1 MIAFDCFQLARSESE
16 PVLYNL
22 TTIEPDEE
30 TINTLIDAVDTAVT
44 SLQNAIG
51 GSSTSTTTDSSAF
64 SNYDYYNYDL
74 EDFNPPE
81 LPDDYF
87 TGNEYY
93 DLFDPDEINS
103 DIGDYG
109 EIDYG
114 LNGKY
119 SLDKLLSGKLTD
131 LFSDEEL
138 TDEEYQIEIP
148 DEEEIVIEESQLTEI
163 TFNSTVSEHFLT
175 LLSSS

>member
-1 MIAFDCFQLARSESE
+1 MARSESE

-51 GSSTSTTTDSSAF
+51 GSSTTTDSSAF
-64 SNYDYYNYDL
+64 SNYDYNYNYDL
-74 EDFNPPE
+74 DDFNPPQ

-93 DLFDPDEINS
+93 DLFDPDEINN

-109 EIDYG
+109 DIDYG
-114 LNGKY
+114 LNGK
-119 SLDKLLSGKLTD
+119 
-131 LFSDEEL
+131 
-138 TDEEYQIEIP
+138 
-148 DEEEIVIEESQLTEI
+148 
-163 TFNSTVSEHFLT
+163 
-175 LLSSS
+175 

>member
-1 MIAFDCFQLARSESE
+1 MARRESE
-16 PVLYNL
+16 EVLYNL

-51 GSSTSTTTDSSAF
+51 GTSTTTDSSAF
-64 SNYDYYNYDL
+64 NNYDYYEEFNANYDL

-93 DLFDPDEINS
+93 DLFDPDEINN
-103 DIGDYG
+103 DIGDLG
-109 EIDYG
+109 DIDYG
-114 LNGKY
+114 LYGEY
-119 SLDKLLSGKLTD
+119 FLDSKLISGK
-131 LFSDEEL
+131 
-138 TDEEYQIEIP
+138 I
-148 DEEEIVIEESQLTEI
+148 
-163 TFNSTVSEHFLT
+163 
-175 LLSSS
+175 